1 MERSSAFLTV
11 EGPGPEEGSLI
22 CLCNNE
28 ATLEGLLLTVHFSNA
43 RNSLPCLTQD
53 DHEAIAKWK
62 SWAGQVGGVDF
73 LSLSFTRSAADV
85 RTAREALDR
94 AGLAD
99 CQILAKVESVEGLQN
114 LDEILDLP
122 ECYGCVV
129 SRGNLG
135 MDIRSWKVRT
145 SGRRAGRSGGLT
157 EKKKMVRVQKAVL
170 EACNIR
176 GKSAIVTRVCDSM
189 VSAPRPTRAEA
200 TDIANAVLDGAD
212 AIMLG
217 AETLRGKHPV
227 GTVEI
232 VRLICREAEQCY
244 DHAAFYKKIMEYEGG
259 AGANPSLSQQDSLSS
274 SAVRA
279 ADKTAAACI
288 IAFTETG
295 RHPRVISKYR
305 PSARTFFGGAGSA
318 RRAPH

>member
-11 EGPGPEEGSLI
+11 EGPGPAAGSLI

-62 SWAGQVGGVDF
+62 SWAGQVGGADF
-73 LSLSFTRSAADV
+73 LSLSFTRSAEDV

-99 CQILAKVESVEGLQN
+99 CQILAKIESVEGLQN

-135 MDIRSWKVRT
+135 MDIRSWKVST
-145 SGRRAGRSGGLT
+145 CGRRAGRRRRRSGGLT
-157 EKKKMVRVQKAVL
+157 FLKSNKRWYGFRRPCWRRATSGGRVQ
-170 EACNIR
+170 
-176 GKSAIVTRVCDSM
+176 S
-189 VSAPRPTRAEA
+189 
-200 TDIANAVLDGAD
+200 
-212 AIMLG
+212 
-217 AETLRGKHPV
+217 
-227 GTVEI
+227 
-232 VRLICREAEQCY
+232 
-244 DHAAFYKKIMEYEGG
+244 
-259 AGANPSLSQQDSLSS
+259 
-274 SAVRA
+274 
-279 ADKTAAACI
+279 
-288 IAFTETG
+288 
-295 RHPRVISKYR
+295 
-305 PSARTFFGGAGSA
+305 
-318 RRAPH
+318 

>member
-73 LSLSFTRSAADV
+73 LSLSFTRSAEDV

-99 CQILAKVESVEGLQN
+99 CQILAKIESVEGLQN

-135 MDIRSWKVRT
+135 MDIRSWKVST
-145 SGRRAGRSGGLT
+145 CGRRAGRRRRRSAGLTFLKLNKRWYGFRRPCWRRATSGG
-157 EKKKMVRVQKAVL
+157 RVQ
-170 EACNIR
+170 
-176 GKSAIVTRVCDSM
+176 S
-189 VSAPRPTRAEA
+189 
-200 TDIANAVLDGAD
+200 
-212 AIMLG
+212 
-217 AETLRGKHPV
+217 
-227 GTVEI
+227 
-232 VRLICREAEQCY
+232 
-244 DHAAFYKKIMEYEGG
+244 
-259 AGANPSLSQQDSLSS
+259 
-274 SAVRA
+274 
-279 ADKTAAACI
+279 
-288 IAFTETG
+288 
-295 RHPRVISKYR
+295 
-305 PSARTFFGGAGSA
+305 
-318 RRAPH
+318 